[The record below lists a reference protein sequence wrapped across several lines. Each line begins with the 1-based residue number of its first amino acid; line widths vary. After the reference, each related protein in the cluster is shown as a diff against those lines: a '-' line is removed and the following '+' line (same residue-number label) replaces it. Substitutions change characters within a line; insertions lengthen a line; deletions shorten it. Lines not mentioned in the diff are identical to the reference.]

1 MAAVVTMAMT
11 QPLQTSTWPAA
22 RHCLRLL
29 STMVATMAA
38 TPHKLML
45 IITMERGSSIICTNA
60 SNSQVMAIQILQ
72 THITLRA

>member
-1 MAAVVTMAMT
+1 
-11 QPLQTSTWPAA
+11 
-22 RHCLRLL
+22 
-29 STMVATMAA
+29 MVATMAA